1 MVTDQ
6 NQSQQRLDKG
16 PEVGSPSRKLIYF
29 PIMHTQADM
38 GALEKT
44 VNRVTLEKLGRAGFS
59 RKLAVIEQLWND
71 IEGSI
76 EGLDLCFNRVRLYQ
90 DGLAV
95 CGREAEIVAELA
107 RKGSRNHQ
115 LLVRLMARGATLMGT
130 ESGDLLRQEY
140 QLAQQTMTGRQP
152 RSAGVAARRR
162 ALGAS
167 LLEQRDRFM
176 AQQINDTLKA
186 GETGILFLGMLHSLE
201 RYLLPDIKVI
211 YPLQGAL
218 NQEVIWI

>member
-1 MVTDQ
+1 MGTGQ

-16 PEVGSPSRKLIYF
+16 AEVGSPSRTLIYF

-38 GALEKT
+38 GVLKDA

-59 RKLAVIEQLWND
+59 RKLASIEQLWNE

-76 EGLDLCFNRVRLYQ
+76 EALDLCFDRVRLYQ
-90 DGLAV
+90 DGLAI

-115 LLVRLMARGATLMGT
+115 LLAQLMARGATLMGT

-140 QLAQQTMTGRQP
+140 RLAQQNLTAPQP

-162 ALGAS
+162 ALGEA

-176 AQQINDTLKA
+176 ARQINDTLKA
-186 GETGILFLGMLHSLE
+186 GEIGILFLGMLHSLE
-201 RYLLPDIKVI
+201 RYLPPDVKVI
-211 YPLQGAL
+211 YPLKR
-218 NQEVIWI
+218 WH